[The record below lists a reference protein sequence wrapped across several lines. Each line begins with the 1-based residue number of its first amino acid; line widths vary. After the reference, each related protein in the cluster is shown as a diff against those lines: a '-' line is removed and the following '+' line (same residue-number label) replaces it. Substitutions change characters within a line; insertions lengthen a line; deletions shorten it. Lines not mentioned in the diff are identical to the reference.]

1 MNQYRNS
8 KLPDS
13 FQNMFKDVTTTD
25 DTQTRHNDYNFSN
38 QPALNRKLES
48 FPLKCLIN
56 TWNSLDIDLKATS
69 DQLEFESLLKESYL
83 AKYSSDIIQCDG
95 LCYSCDNP

>member
-25 DTQTRHNDYNFSN
+25 DVQTRHNDHKFSN
-38 QPALNRKLES
+38 QPALPQLEW

-83 AKYSSDIIQCDG
+83 AKYSSEIQCDG